1 MVVDHSLF
9 RIIPSLDNLGLP
21 KTVFSLPAEKE
32 ERIKI
37 LLCALSVAQG
47 MEEIS
52 QQIDFFI
59 YFSIQHLKL
68 KIASTTYSII
78 LQIQKSKN
86 NKKIKK
92 NPTKTTKQNKI
103 TTPPHQE
110 NKQTNKLFLNV
121 LLII

>member
-9 RIIPSLDNLGLP
+9 RIIPSLDNLGLS

-59 YFSIQHLKL
+59 YFSFQHLKL

-86 NKKIKK
+86 NQKI
-92 NPTKTTKQNKI
+92 
-103 TTPPHQE
+103 
-110 NKQTNKLFLNV
+110 
-121 LLII
+121 